1 MFPSFY
7 PELFQ
12 TRTRVT
18 AMAISQNVGTT
29 TALLPA
35 LFATVA
41 PPGSSNIPL
50 TVGAIA
56 FGVTVIAAVAAFT
69 ARETYRV
76 HLNDLG
82 KKDAVPVAEG
92 EYERERARA
101 MADAKLARAKRL
113 ARQEVHAARSAAR
126 DRESHDRAIAAAELL
141 RIRQRVAGLPQ

>member
-1 MFPSFY
+1 VFPSFY